1 MSDTPFKYTSKFQSS
16 VKASCAEGSCKRW
29 GISEASLEN
38 LRPLLPPEVDL
49 SKNIDLLGVA
59 FNGAV
64 VNRFNKNGDG
74 IDTATAIGIKNY
86 FINKPTNIEHNKQ
99 NIVGH
104 IISAAFSSFGENE
117 LITEEAVKGSEDPF
131 NIALGALVYKVVN
144 PAFARMLEQTGE
156 GEEFENVVSASWE
169 IGFNDYYIAVGSDD
183 LSEAEVVTEKSQ
195 IKELSKYLKA
205 YDGEGQMDDGTLV
218 NRLVVGSIYPLGI
231 GFTATPAADVKGVI
245 VENEKRVEITPDE
258 ISEAPNLAG
267 EKIDTCNCESYTTLK
282 KGEKNSSLFE
292 TETVNKEN
300 ALTMDTKDLLEKI
313 EGMLSE
319 KVGDSQHVEEAAASV
334 SKVMM
339 EAIRQKDEQWQAEKA
354 AKEALLDEAN
364 KAQESLAG
372 ELEEVKLT
380 LADTQSQLDELAEAK
395 RLREAKDLFNQR
407 MASVTEDFELEE
419 EDLQIVASEISELSA
434 EEGAFSDYQTKLTVM
449 WSHKT
454 KAHIEEQ
461 EKKFDEQLTQAVEE
475 RLAELSETKASEA
488 QASEN
493 SVEEILDNAEEEST
507 AAILNNNEEASAEE
521 PSLREKFSQAFSKE
535 TVTVK
540 Y

>member
-16 VKASCAEGSCKRW
+16 VKASCAEGSCQRW
-29 GISEASLEN
+29 GISEASLDN

-74 IDTATAIGIKNY
+74 IDTDTAIAIKDY

-104 IISAAFSSFGENE
+104 IISASFSSFGENE
-117 LITEEAVKGSEDPF
+117 LITDEMVRGSEGPF

-144 PAFARMLEQTGE
+144 PAFARMLEQTGA

-169 IGFNDYYIAVGSDD
+169 IGFNDYYIAVGSKD
-183 LSEAEVVTEKSQ
+183 LSEAEVITEKSQ

-205 YDGEGQMDDGTLV
+205 YDGDGEMDDGTIV
-218 NRLVVGSIYPLGI
+218 NRLVVGEIYPLGI
-231 GFTATPAADVKGVI
+231 GFTANPAADVEGVI
-245 VENEKRVEITPDE
+245 VENEKRVKIKPDE
-258 ISEAPNLAG
+258 ISEAPQAAQ
-267 EKIDTCNCESYTTLK
+267 EKIEVCNCENYIK
-282 KGEKNSSLFE
+282 NAAAEKNSSLFE

-339 EAIRQKDEQWQAEKA
+339 EAIKQKDEQWQADRE
-354 AKEALLDEAN
+354 AKDALLTEAAQ
-364 KAQESLAG
+364 AQESLAT
-372 ELEEVKLT
+372 ELEEVKQT
-380 LADTQSQLDELAEAK
+380 LADTQSQLEELAEAK

-407 MASVTEDFELEE
+407 MASVTEGFELGE
-419 EDLQIVASEISELSA
+419 EDLKIVASEVSELPA
-434 EEGAFSDYQTKLTVM
+434 EEEAFSSYQEKLAVM

-454 KAHIEEQ
+454 KAFIEEQ
-461 EKKFDEQLTQAVEE
+461 EKQFAEKLNEAVEE
-475 RLAELSETKASEA
+475 KLAELNESTASET
-488 QASEN
+488 QASEET
-493 SVEEILDNAEEEST
+493 VEEILDNAEEEST
-507 AAILNNNEEASAEE
+507 AALLNNNEEASAEE
-521 PSLREKFSQAFSKE
+521 ASLREQFSQAFSKE
-535 TVTVK
+535 NVTVK